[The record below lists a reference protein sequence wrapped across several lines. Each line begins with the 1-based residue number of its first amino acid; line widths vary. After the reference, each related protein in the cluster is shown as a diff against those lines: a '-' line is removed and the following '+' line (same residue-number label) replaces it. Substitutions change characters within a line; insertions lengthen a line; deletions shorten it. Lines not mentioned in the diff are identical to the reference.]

1 VGSVHLSLAMAA
13 LLFDAR
19 LCSLGSKD
27 RGRVADGGM
36 VSIDSHARPSS
47 TVLYVSEQRIFDR
60 ELASHFRLL

>member
-1 VGSVHLSLAMAA
+1 MGSVHLSLAMAA

-19 LCSLGSKD
+19 LCSLRSTDCGT
-27 RGRVADGGM
+27 VADGGM
-36 VSIDSHARPSS
+36 ISIDSHARPSS